1 MAVRIPDLTSMILQK
16 IVETLF
22 CFLGVVFLI
31 SEIIYFI
38 VKPPISR
45 SPFSIF
51 SLKNVPKHTMVLGEL
66 GQTKPNHHLNYAY
79 FFQNPKMVEV
89 VDGIK

>member
-51 SLKNVPKHTMVLGEL
+51 SQTHYGFGGVRANKAKPSFEL
-66 GQTKPNHHLNYAY
+66 CLFFSKP
-79 FFQNPKMVEV
+79 QN
-89 VDGIK
+89 GGSG